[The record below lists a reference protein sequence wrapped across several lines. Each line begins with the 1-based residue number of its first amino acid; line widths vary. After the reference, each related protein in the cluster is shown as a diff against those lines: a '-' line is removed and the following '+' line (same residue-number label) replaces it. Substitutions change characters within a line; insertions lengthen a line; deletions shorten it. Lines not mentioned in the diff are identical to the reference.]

1 MDGWDSDVTLHDM
14 TTSQTSRPP
23 SAAPLGASAP
33 TAART
38 AAWTALRRAAPRT
51 ALAALLLSSAAC
63 AGDGGAAPTPTVR
76 VTLAPTLDTIML
88 GDSVRFT
95 AELRASDGAST
106 AGTTVIWRSTNPTA
120 ATVDATGLVRGLS
133 AGGSAIIAVATGGAA
148 DTAGVVVVAPPP
160 PLPSIRLSELHYD
173 NVGTDVNEAVEV
185 EGPAGTDLAG
195 WTVVLYN
202 GNGGVPYDTLEL
214 TGVLTDQCGGRG
226 TAWTWALGLQNGA
239 PDGLALVNPRD
250 SVVEF
255 LTYEGTFT
263 ATAGVAQG
271 VTPVAIPLGQEPA
284 PAIGQSLHR
293 DATGTWSLRPANF
306 GYCYGVTP
314 PTQNIVSF
322 TGRTNADPAL
332 PAGFEDQL
340 FATLRS
346 GTTGDVLTTTW
357 TWASDTPLLAT
368 VDARGVVRAVAAGT
382 AIIRAT
388 AADGTT
394 STYPVRTRM
403 ATSGTTPAYAGNTEF
418 GDPSDGDATDEVII
432 RRAEYTTSFDVARG
446 IPNWVSYALDLSHLG
461 TEDRCDCYTYDP
473 ELPIAGRFTTADY
486 TGAGTAAGYGI
497 DRGHLARSADRTGG
511 ALDNARTFYFS
522 NIIPQAADN
531 NQGPWAALET
541 YLSDLAILSGKEI
554 YIIAGASGSKGT
566 VKGEGRLTIPS
577 TVWKVALILP
587 RDAGL
592 ASVTSAA
599 DVQVVAVVM
608 PNDAGIRTTPW
619 QSFRTT
625 IDAVEALS
633 GRDLLRLLPDAIE
646 AELEARV
653 P

>member
-1 MDGWDSDVTLHDM
+1 MM
-14 TTSQTSRPP
+14 ATTASLPHANAPTHP
-23 SAAPLGASAP
+23 SAR
-33 TAART
+33 AATR
-38 AAWTALRRAAPRT
+38 AVRRRAAPLAT
-51 ALAALLLSSAAC
+51 LAALLLSLAAC
-63 AGDGGAAPTPTVR
+63 AGDGGSAPAPTVS
-76 VTLAPTLDTIML
+76 VTLTPTLDTIAL
-88 GDSVRFT
+88 GDSALFT
-95 AELRASDGAST
+95 ASLRASDGSST
-106 AGTTVIWRSTNPTA
+106 AGTTVSWRSTNPA
-120 ATVDATGLVRGLS
+120 VATVSAAGLVRGLA
-133 AGGSAIIAVATGGAA
+133 AGGSAIIAATSNGTA
-148 DTAGVVVVAPPP
+148 DTASVVVVAPPP
-160 PLPSIRLSELHYD
+160 PLPAIRLSELHYD
-173 NVGTDVNEAVEV
+173 NEGTDVNEAVEV

-195 WTVVLYN
+195 WTIVLYN
-202 GNGGVPYDTLEL
+202 GNGGLPYDTLEL
-214 TGVLTDQCGGRG
+214 AGVLTDQCGGRG

-255 LTYEGTFT
+255 LTYEGTFN

-271 VTPVAIPLGQEPA
+271 VTPIPIPVSQDPA

-293 DATGTWSLRPANF
+293 DASGVWSLRPANI
-306 GYCYGVTP
+306 GYCYGVAP

-332 PAGFEDQL
+332 PVGFEDQL

-346 GTTGDVLTTTW
+346 GSTGNVLATTW

-394 STYPVRTRM
+394 STYPVRTRV

-473 ELPIAGRFTTADY
+473 ELPMTGRFTTADY

-511 ALDNARTFYFS
+511 SLDNARTFYFS

-531 NQGPWAALET
+531 NQGPWAALES
-541 YLSDLAILSGKEI
+541 YLSDLAILGGKEV
-554 YIIAGASGSKGT
+554 YIIAGASGAKGT
-566 VKGEGRLTIPS
+566 VKGEGRITIPS

-608 PNDAGIRTTPW
+608 PNDAGIRTNTW
-619 QSFRTT
+619 QSYRTT

-646 AELEARV
+646 TELEARV

>member
-1 MDGWDSDVTLHDM
+1 M
-14 TTSQTSRPP
+14 TSV
-23 SAAPLGASAP
+23 
-33 TAART
+33 
-38 AAWTALRRAAPRT
+38 
-51 ALAALLLSSAAC
+51 LAASIAAAFLLPTTAC
-63 AGDGGAAPTPTVR
+63 SGDGGAAP
-76 VTLAPTLDTIML
+76 APTFSVSLTPVLDTIDV
-88 GDSVRFT
+88 GDSTLFT
-95 AELRASDGAST
+95 ATVTASDGSST
-106 AGTTVIWRSTNPTA
+106 AGTAITWRSTNPA
-120 ATVDATGLVRGLS
+120 VATVSATGRVRGLT
-133 AGGSAIIAVATGGAA
+133 AGGSAIIAATATGAA
-148 DTAGVVVVAPPP
+148 DTAGVVVVTPPP
-160 PLPSIRLSELHYD
+160 PLPSVRITEFHYD
-173 NVGTDVNEAVEV
+173 NVGTDVNEAIEV
-185 EGPAGTDLAG
+185 EGPAGTDLTG
-195 WTVVLYN
+195 WSIVLYN
-202 GNGGVPYDTLEL
+202 GNGGAPYDTLEL
-214 TGVLTDQCGGRG
+214 AGILTNQCAGRG

-239 PDGLALVNPRD
+239 PDGMALVNARD

-263 ATAGVAQG
+263 ATVGVAQG
-271 VTPVAIPLGQEPA
+271 VIPAAVPVGQEPA

-293 DATGTWSLRPANF
+293 DASGTWSLRPANI

-322 TGRTNADPAL
+322 SGRTNTDPAL

-346 GTTGDVLTTTW
+346 GTTGEVVTTTF
-357 TWASDTPLLAT
+357 TWSADTPTLAS
-368 VDARGVVRAVAAGT
+368 VDSRGVVRAIAAGT

-388 AADGTT
+388 ATDGTT
-394 STYPVRTRM
+394 STYPVRTRV
-403 ATSGTTPAYAGNTEF
+403 ATTGTTPAYAGNTEF
-418 GDPSDGDATDEVII
+418 GDPSDGDATDEIII

-446 IPNWVSYALDLSHLG
+446 IPNWVSYALELSHLG
-461 TEDRCDCYTYDP
+461 AEDRCDCYTYDP
-473 ELPIAGRFTTADY
+473 ELPTAGRYTTADY

-541 YLSDLAILSGKEI
+541 YLSDLAILSGKEV

-566 VKGEGRLTIPS
+566 VKSEGRITIPS
-577 TVWKVALILP
+577 TVWKVAVILP

-592 ASVTSAA
+592 STITSAA

-608 PNDAGIRTTPW
+608 PNDAGIRTTTW
-619 QSFRTT
+619 QSYRTT

-646 AELEARV
+646 TELEARV

>member
-1 MDGWDSDVTLHDM
+1 MLTLLAAH
-14 TTSQTSRPP
+14 QTARAVERTAHHLSRL
-23 SAAPLGASAP
+23 ALLVAVGASC
-33 TAART
+33 
-38 AAWTALRRAAPRT
+38 
-51 ALAALLLSSAAC
+51 S
-63 AGDGGAAPTPTVR
+63 GDGGAAPAPTFSLS
-76 VTLAPTLDTIML
+76 LAPLLDTIDV
-88 GDSVRFT
+88 GDSTQYT
-95 AELRASDGAST
+95 ATVTASDGSST
-106 AGTTVIWRSTNPTA
+106 AGTAVTWRSTNPSV
-120 ATVDATGLVRGLS
+120 ATVSATGRVTGIA
-133 AGGSAIIAVATGGAA
+133 AGGSAIIAATAAGVA
-148 DTAGVVVVAPPP
+148 DTAGVVVVTPPP
-160 PLPSIRLSELHYD
+160 PLPPVRISEFHYD
-173 NVGTDVNEAVEV
+173 NVGTDVNEAIEV

-195 WTVVLYN
+195 WTIVLYN

-214 TGVLTDQCGGRG
+214 AGVLPNQCAGRG

-255 LTYEGTFT
+255 LTYEGTFA

-271 VTPVAIPLGQEPA
+271 VTPVALPVGQEPA
-284 PAIGQSLHR
+284 PAVGQSLHR
-293 DATGTWSLRPANF
+293 DANGIWSLRSTNF
-306 GYCYGVTP
+306 GYCYGVAP

-346 GTTGDVLTTTW
+346 GTTGDVVTTTFTW
-357 TWASDTPLLAT
+357 TSDTPTLAT
-368 VDARGVVRAVAAGT
+368 VDSRGVVRALAAGT
-382 AIIRAT
+382 ALIRAT

-394 STYPVRTRM
+394 STYPVRTRV
-403 ATSGTTPAYAGNTEF
+403 ATAGTTPAYAGNTEF
-418 GDPSDGDATDEVII
+418 GDPSDGDASDEIII
-432 RRAEYTTSFDVARG
+432 RRAEYTTSFDASRG
-446 IPNWVSYALDLSHLG
+446 IPNWVSYALELSHLG
-461 TEDRCDCYTYDP
+461 AEDRCDCYTYDP
-473 ELPIAGRFTTADY
+473 ELPTAGRYTTADY

-497 DRGHLARSADRTGG
+497 DRGHLVRSADRTGG

-531 NQGPWAALET
+531 NQGPWAVLES
-541 YLSDLAILSGKEI
+541 YLAELATIGGKEV

-566 VKGEGRLTIPS
+566 VKSEGRITIPS
-577 TVWKVALILP
+577 TVWKVAVILP
-587 RDAGL
+587 RNAGL
-592 ASVTSAA
+592 ASITSAA

-608 PNDAGIRTTPW
+608 PNDAGIRTNTW
-619 QSFRTT
+619 QSYRTT
-625 IDAVEALS
+625 IDAVETLS